1 MSFHTLFV
9 LTNSGYLSQY
19 VVKEAV
25 FSAYFNA
32 KKDLCEADFWIHKPC
47 LVPLS
52 GQKSWSLGYN
62 LGISDTRD

>member
-9 LTNSGYLSQY
+9 LTNSGYLTQY

-25 FSAYFNA
+25 YSAYFNV
-32 KKDLCEADFWIHKPC
+32 KKDLSEDDFWIHKPS

-52 GQKSWSLGYN
+52 GQKS
-62 LGISDTRD
+62 